1 MADEK
6 IQCQKCRK
14 MLKEINFYTYKDGRK
29 TEMCKGCLTM
39 HIDNFNPE
47 TFVWLL
53 EKMDVPYVPGE
64 WNSLRDKAY
73 EKDPVKMNGMS
84 VFGKYLSK
92 MKLKQWKEYGWADT
106 ERLSAEALAREEE
119 NAKMD
124 AERAE
129 MLTEQFK
136 NGDISEA
143 EYKTLTSTLA
153 QNENY
158 MSGATTAQL
167 AHLNQDNPY
176 DESRFLS
183 EEDMPDPGAEL
194 TDEDKI
200 YLAMKWGRL
209 YTPGEWVLLEQKYT
223 EMTSCFDIQDSDTIS
238 TLKLICKTDLKMN
251 QALDS
256 GDIDSFQK
264 LSKVSESLRKSAK
277 FTALQNK
284 EEQNNFISS
293 IGEMVALCEREEG
306 FIPRFCTDIPQDK
319 VDITLQD
326 MNNYVKRLVTEDLG
340 FGAQIETALKKIE
353 LQRQENQTSVEDS
366 IEEIEK
372 ELDGET
378 EILMNEDY
386 QEFYNLVA
394 EWSAQDAEVA
404 DQED

>member
-251 QALDS
+251 
-256 GDIDSFQK
+256 
-264 LSKVSESLRKSAK
+264 
-277 FTALQNK
+277 
-284 EEQNNFISS
+284 
-293 IGEMVALCEREEG
+293 
-306 FIPRFCTDIPQDK
+306 
-319 VDITLQD
+319 
-326 MNNYVKRLVTEDLG
+326 
-340 FGAQIETALKKIE
+340 
-353 LQRQENQTSVEDS
+353 
-366 IEEIEK
+366 
-372 ELDGET
+372 
-378 EILMNEDY
+378 
-386 QEFYNLVA
+386 
-394 EWSAQDAEVA
+394 
-404 DQED
+404 

>member
-353 LQRQENQTSVEDS
+353 LQKQENQTSVEDS

-378 EILMNEDY
+378 EMLMNEDY

-394 EWSAQDAEVA
+394 EWSAQDAEMS